1 MKRFILILLALA
13 FVIPS
18 AEAKRRETPEE
29 IERKTRHYSGWEWGA
44 TGRFNLIFCD
54 LNYTHIDGEKGVK
67 DYRAQARLGG
77 SIMLNG
83 GYFFDNHWR
92 LGAELGAQMQY
103 DYTVVPVMATLHYYY
118 GKRKTCLF
126 NFLNLGTNMLFD
138 KGVRFGATGMGGV
151 GVRIQSPESDQKYEI
166 TLGYQAL
173 MMSPRPNMRGDF
185 SFNKSDVSRLK
196 LDQSV
201 YIGFGIFF

>member
-1 MKRFILILLALA
+1 MKKTLLLLLMALLTIT
-13 FVIPS
+13 V
-18 AEAKRRETPEE
+18 AEAKRRESPEE

-54 LNYTHIDGEKGVK
+54 LNYTHITGETGVK

-77 SIMLNG
+77 SVNLNG

-92 LGAELGAQMQY
+92 LGAEIGAQMQY

-126 NFLNLGTNMLFD
+126 NFLNLGTNVLFD
-138 KGVRFGATGMGGV
+138 HGPRFGATGMGGL
-151 GVRIQSPESDQKYEI
+151 GVRIQTPDSDLKYEI
-166 TLGYQAL
+166 TLGYQAF
-173 MMSPRPNMRGDF
+173 MMSPRPNMSGDY
-185 SFNKSDVSRLK
+185 SYDIKDVSRLK

>member
-29 IERKTRHYSGWEWGA
+29 IERKTRHYGGWEWGVN
-44 TGRFNLIFCD
+44 GRFNLIFCD
-54 LNYTHIDGEKGVK
+54 LNYTRIAGESGVK

-77 SIMLNG
+77 SLNLNA

-92 LGAELGAQMQY
+92 LGAEVGAQMQY
-103 DYTVVPVMATLHYYY
+103 DYTAVPVMATLHYYY
-118 GKRKTCLF
+118 GKRKTCVF

-151 GVRIQSPESDQKYEI
+151 GVRIQKPDSNHKFEI

-173 MMSPRPNMRGDF
+173 MLSPRPDMSGDYAF
-185 SFNKSDVSRLK
+185 SKRDVTRVK

-201 YIGFGIFF
+201 YIGLGIFF